1 MSRLR
6 RLLDGALSLA
16 ESAAA
21 RLDASDLDKLTP
33 AERERYEQWEARAA
47 AVAAGAREDELEDP
61 RLVGAVLLGPAGEAM
76 RGISKPPRVPEPI
89 EDPAAWEQR
98 MLEERAVRDAARAQ
112 YLAPERR
119 PVRISRVATGDG
131 RGRLRELSDHL
142 AATGLAGRPDLVYG
156 ISRVPDAISPARIG
170 GAGIAEW
177 DLVHAATAPLPPAA
191 APALCSLDPSERLVV
206 RAPGERAPLDEDLAL
221 DLLAR
226 AGSGPERTLGI
237 VRDLAIDRRDG
248 DDGDGEPRIVM
259 RVSGLHVL
267 VGAGGA
273 ASSGAAPDLL
283 AAAGPP
289 PWWLPEGPPEGVV
302 VELLQ
307 WDAIAAAIQP
317 VRQRRPPLPSPFPY
331 LPLTP
336 RELLRAYLE
345 IVGVDPADAYAA
357 QVTHD
362 RPFDLMGRT
371 STKRGVRRT
380 GGGPD
385 LPCADGKARK
395 RMAGGHHVVIA
406 YRDRPAYADGRD
418 RFDSY
423 AERELKARLRSG
435 LGLRR
440 PVPKQQHRLLRTAE
454 KIADVI
460 EVVTG
465 DGGTEDGF
473 TPPRYCW
480 PPGR

>member
-1 MSRLR
+1 MSRVR

-61 RLVGAVLLGPAGEAM
+61 RLVGAVLLGSAGEAM
-76 RGISKPPRVPEPI
+76 SGLSKPPPVGTPI
-89 EDPAAWEQR
+89 EDPTAWDER
-98 MLEERAVRDAARAQ
+98 MREERAARDAARAG

-131 RGRLRELSDHL
+131 RGRLRELADHL
-142 AATGLAGRPDLVYG
+142 AATGLAGRPELVYG

-170 GAGIAEW
+170 GAGIVEW

-191 APALCSLDPSERLVV
+191 RPALCSLDADERLVV
-206 RAPGERAPLDEDLAL
+206 RAAGERAPLDEDLAL

-226 AGSGPERTLGI
+226 AGIGPERTLGI
-237 VRDLAIDRRDG
+237 VRDLAIERRG
-248 DDGDGEPRIVM
+248 GGDGDGEARIVM
-259 RVSGLHVL
+259 RVSGVHVL
-267 VGAGGA
+267 TTDQLRL
-273 ASSGAAPDLL
+273 P
-283 AAAGPP
+283 GPP
-289 PWWLPEGPPEGVV
+289 PWWVPAGPPEGVV
-302 VELLQ
+302 VEVLQ

-336 RELLRAYLE
+336 QELLRSYLE
-345 IVGVDPADAYAA
+345 IVGIDPADACAA

-362 RPFDLMGRT
+362 RPLDLMGRT

-380 GGGPD
+380 GGGPE

-406 YRDRPAYADGRD
+406 YRDRPAYADGRE

-423 AERELKARLRSG
+423 AQRELKARLRSG

-454 KIADVI
+454 KIADVVDL
-460 EVVTG
+460 VVG
-465 DGGTEDGF
+465 DGAGTEDGF